1 MKNSN
6 EVLLALEVLEDRLA
20 LNGAFSGVVDAG
32 APSYPPVTGSTVSA
46 SNVGQPF
53 FRVGFGDLNLQPVS
67 QTQQVTQQVQSFQ
80 DQLQA
85 LQAAQTAM
93 IDQFFSELQ
102 SIVHILNLS
111 TVLIL

>member
-1 MKNSN
+1 MKSSN
-6 EVLLALEVLEDRLA
+6 EILLTLEVLEDRLA
-20 LNGAFSGVVDAG
+20 LNGAFSGAIGAG

-46 SNVGQPF
+46 SNAGQPF

-67 QTQQVTQQVQSFQ
+67 QTQQVQNVQS
-80 DQLQA
+80 QLLA

-102 SIVHILNLS
+102 SFVQILNLRS
-111 TVLIL
+111 FLIL